1 MSANIQKQDWRYA
14 KGGGAIN
21 VSIDATD
28 QLAEVE
34 RMLGDMKNKA
44 PGTL

>member
-1 MSANIQKQDWRYA
+1 MSTNIQKQDWRYA

-21 VSIDATD
+21 VSIGATD

-34 RMLGDMKNKA
+34 RMLGDMKKKA
-44 PGTL
+44 